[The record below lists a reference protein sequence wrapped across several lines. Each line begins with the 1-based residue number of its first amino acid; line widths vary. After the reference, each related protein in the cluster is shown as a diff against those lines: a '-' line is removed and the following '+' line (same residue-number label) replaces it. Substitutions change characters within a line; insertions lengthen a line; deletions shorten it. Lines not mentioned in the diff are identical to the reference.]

1 MAMDDRRAAVCQTMS
16 DKTITIICIALPV
29 ICVVFSIILIFL
41 EQAAQEAE
49 MFEKKKR
56 EAK

>member
-1 MAMDDRRAAVCQTMS
+1 LQRGRDYDSNVINATTNYTLV
-16 DKTITIICIALPV
+16 ALPV
-29 ICVVFSIILIFL
+29 LCVVFSIILIFL